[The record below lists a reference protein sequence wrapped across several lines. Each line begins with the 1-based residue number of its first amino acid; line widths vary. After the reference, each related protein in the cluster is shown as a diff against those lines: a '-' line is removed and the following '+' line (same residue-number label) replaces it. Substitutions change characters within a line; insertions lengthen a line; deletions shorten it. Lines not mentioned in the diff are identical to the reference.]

1 MTRQTDKG
9 EADGVDAAINRVL
22 AAEARAREAVEACRV
37 RAAAI
42 VAEAEE
48 RAQQV
53 AARADTRVRL
63 AHRLADASVERAL
76 KQLLARG
83 SAAIDARSD
92 TGAGGGLEAA
102 VAALADEIT
111 GAGQ

>member
-1 MTRQTDKG
+1 MTRQTSKG
-9 EADGVDAAINRVL
+9 EADQVDSAINRVL
-22 AAEARAREAVEACRV
+22 AAEAQAREAVEACRV

-42 VAEAEE
+42 LAEAEE

-53 AARADTRVRL
+53 AARADRSVRL

-76 KQLLARG
+76 KQLLAHG
-83 SAAIDARSD
+83 PAHADAGLEI
-92 TGAGGGLEAA
+92 GAGGGLEAA